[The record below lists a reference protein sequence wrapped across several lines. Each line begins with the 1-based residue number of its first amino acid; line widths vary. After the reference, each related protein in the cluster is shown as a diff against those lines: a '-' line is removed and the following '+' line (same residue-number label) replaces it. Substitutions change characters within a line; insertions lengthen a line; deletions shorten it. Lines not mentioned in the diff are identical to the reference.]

1 MSQDSSIVH
10 SFTTHLKQALA
21 KAMHFASEFGHTAVM
36 PEHLLYGLAA
46 EKGSLSSELLTNLNF
61 PVDLLKQDLIRKYHT
76 PFLID
81 SKIPDLNDQVI
92 KILTKAVRTAQL
104 HEHPYIGTE
113 HVLLSLLALADK
125 HLKELFALW
134 HISIPEVQRR
144 LSVILKS
151 TSKFPDLT
159 QTIRYLP
166 NNREEEEPQES
177 QELPILHS
185 IAKEITNRD
194 YLASCAP
201 LIGREQELAQTQQI
215 LGRRHK
221 NNPML
226 VGKPGVGKTAIVEG
240 LARAILDGRVA
251 PYLQNKRI
259 FALELS
265 SLVAGTMYR
274 GEFEQRMKQLIEE
287 IKETPDVIVFIDEIH
302 TLVGAGSSG
311 QPLDAANILKP
322 ALARGDIRCIGAT
335 TWDEYQKHL
344 AQDQALTR
352 RFQLVTVEEPTVEE
366 TKQILDGIKASYED
380 FHHVQITKDAL
391 MTALELSD
399 RYLTHTCFPDKAID
413 LLDEAASRTI
423 MQAHPRKQDETKR
436 KIKERIQELQKQKT
450 RALQLDDFDTA
461 LELNRK
467 LDGYLERLQTLVSSG
482 KRMRITSD
490 HIREIV
496 AVRTGIDAQR
506 LRLAA
511 EPIAENLFASLSHDV
526 IGQDEALRHL
536 SQALQRGYSLLKD
549 PQKPIGAYL
558 LLGPSGVGKT
568 ATAKALAKFLFGDA
582 KSLLRLDMSEYSEP
596 FTISKLI
603 GAPAGYVGYQ
613 QSGVLTNAL
622 KQKPLRVVLF
632 DEVEK
637 AHPDI
642 YNILLQILDEGYV
655 TDGSGQR
662 VDFRHSLIILTSN
675 LGLREI
681 EHKLGFSAQDTNDTT
696 QTLQSAAKAFFRQEL
711 LNRLDGTIQFERLGI
726 PHRQAIIEKKIQE
739 LQHRLLSH
747 VRLQTSK
754 DLVQHLATHAYKD
767 EQGVRSLENA
777 LRSEIEIPLS
787 ESLWKYKK
795 GSVLKLGVR
804 QRRVIIE

>member
-1 MSQDSSIVH
+1 MESSIVH

-21 KAMHFASEFGHTAVM
+21 KAMHFASEFGHAAVTE
-36 PEHLLYGLAA
+36 EHLLYGLAA

-76 PFLID
+76 PFLLD

-92 KILTKAVRTAQL
+92 KVLTKSVRMAQI

-113 HVLLSLLALADK
+113 HVLLSLLSLADK
-125 HLKELFALW
+125 HMKELFALW
-134 HISIPEVQRR
+134 HISIPEVQKR
-144 LSVILKS
+144 LSVVLKS

-166 NNREEEEPQES
+166 THREEQIIDEPQDVPVL
-177 QELPILHS
+177 QS

-194 YLASCAP
+194 YLAGCAP
-201 LIGREQELAQTQQI
+201 LIGRDQELAQTQQI

-287 IKETPDVIVFIDEIH
+287 VKDNPDIILFIDEVH

-352 RFQLVTVEEPTVEE
+352 RFQTVSVEEPTLEE
-366 TKQILDGIKASYED
+366 TRSILDGIKTSYED
-380 FHHVQITKDAL
+380 FHHVSITKEAL
-391 MTALELSD
+391 NTALELAD

-413 LLDEAASRTI
+413 LLDEASSRTI
-423 MQAHPRKQDETKR
+423 MRAHPRKEDETKR
-436 KIKERIQELQKQKT
+436 KLKERINDLQKQKSK
-450 RALQLDDFDTA
+450 ALQADDFDKA
-461 LELNRK
+461 LALHRK
-467 LDGYLERLQTLVSSG
+467 LDAYLERLQTLVSTG
-482 KRMRITSD
+482 RRMRITSD
-490 HIREIV
+490 HIRDIV
-496 AVRTGIDAQR
+496 SVRTGIDAQR

-511 EPIAENLFASLSHDV
+511 EPIADKLFASLNERIV
-526 IGQDEALRHL
+526 GQDEALRQL
-536 SQALQRGYSLLKD
+536 ANAVQRGYSLLKD
-549 PQKPIGAYL
+549 IDKPIGAYL

-568 ATAKALAKFLFGDA
+568 ATAKALAEFLFGDE
-582 KSLLRLDMSEYSEP
+582 KSLLRLDMSEYGEA

-613 QSGVLTNAL
+613 QSGVLTNAI
-622 KQKPLRVVLF
+622 KQRPLRVILF

-642 YNILLQILDEGYV
+642 YNLLLQILDEGYL

-662 VDFRHSLIILTSN
+662 VDFRHSLLLLTSN
-675 LGLREI
+675 LGLQELD
-681 EHKLGFSAQDTNDTT
+681 HKLGFQARSSEETG
-696 QTLQSAAKAFFRQEL
+696 QTLRSAAKAFFRQEL
-711 LNRLDGTIQFERLGI
+711 LNRLDGTIQFKRLGI

-739 LQHRLLSH
+739 LQERINAH
-747 VRLQTSK
+747 VRLETSPELI
-754 DLVQHLATHAYKD
+754 DHLATHGYKD
-767 EQGVRSLENA
+767 EQGVRSLETTM
-777 LRSEIEIPLS
+777 RSEIEIPLS

-804 QRRVIIE
+804 ENRVTIE